1 MVKREGAFRV
11 GSGGMGVGSPDR
23 RGLIAGLVAAGFATP
38 SLARA
43 GGSAIIEV
51 GGSASRLTQIPSPQT
66 VPQGPSYLP
75 PSSISTVSDIY
86 KRMTGPVR
94 VAGGGPYPFVADTG
108 ANQSVISAELAK
120 QLGLVIGDTQALNG
134 VAGVQMTP
142 TTTAKIQI
150 GARPER
156 EATLSVL
163 PGDAIGGFGLLG
175 LDQLDGG
182 RVTLDFG
189 RQELTIDGA
198 AGMSGSGD
206 EVELQAHRRDGQLT
220 LVDADLAGIK
230 LTAFIDSGA
239 QDTIGNMALRQL
251 AVTRYPL
258 VPWRPIPIVSV
269 TGQTIDAVFAD
280 LPGLRFGGLSVPT
293 WPVAFADLHT
303 FRMWNLVDRPAIL
316 IGVDVLSRFESV
328 CLDFRRDEVRL
339 RLPQRV

>member
-1 MVKREGAFRV
+1 MRPQA
-11 GSGGMGVGSPDR
+11 PDR
-23 RGLIAGLVAAGFATP
+23 RGLIAAMAALGLAAPAAARAAGGA
-38 SLARA
+38 LV
-43 GGSAIIEV
+43 EV
-51 GGSASRLTQIPSPQT
+51 GGSATRLTQIPNPQT

-75 PSSISTVSDIY
+75 PAKISTVLDIY
-86 KRMTGPVR
+86 KRMTSPVR
-94 VAGGGPYPFVADTG
+94 VSDAGPFAFVADTG
-108 ANQSVISAELAK
+108 ANQSVISAEVAQ
-120 QLGLVIGDTQALNG
+120 QLGLTIGETQPLNG

-142 TTTAKIQI
+142 TTRTTIQI
-150 GARPER
+150 GPRPPR

-163 PGDAIGGFGLLG
+163 PEAAIGGPGLLG
-175 LDQLDGG
+175 LDLLDGG

-189 RQELTIDGA
+189 RQALIIDGGP
-198 AGMSGSGD
+198 GMSGAGD
-206 EVELQAHRRDGQLT
+206 EVELKAHRRDGQLT
-220 LVDADLAGIK
+220 LVDADLAGIH

-239 QDTIGNMALRQL
+239 QDTIGNMALREL

-258 VPWRPIPIVSV
+258 VGWRPIPIVSV

-303 FRMWNLVDRPAIL
+303 FKLWNLVDRPAIL